1 MAVEK
6 TTIVIDADTRQ
17 AERALGSLN
26 SALASLVTVASL
38 SALAKF
44 SDSITNIENKLKLV
58 TQAGQSSNQL
68 FLVMAKSALALG
80 APLQDVSDLFF
91 RIANNTRDLSLAQ
104 TDQVRVTELM
114 MKAFMSTGLGVQEA
128 RGALVQFGQAL
139 SLGTLRGEELNSI
152 LEQAPPIADAIAAK
166 FGVTRGALKVLG
178 EQGKITSKDII
189 DAILAAGNSI
199 DTAFAQRIPTVTE
212 QLNRMSTALGVAFQQ
227 VNGGVNISEA
237 MSLAILKITVALVKV
252 IKFFE
257 EWSGVIK
264 TVLSLLGALAAFS
277 LVGRVLGVIG
287 SALMTLIRGF
297 GTLGTSFGII
307 AERVAEFGI
316 TFRAAG
322 GGLLAFVETVI
333 FTLLPIGRLAKVIL
347 GLGAAVA
354 GFMGINSLFPK
365 DKQSA
370 VKEQITLQEELNR
383 LLGLNNVEA
392 SKASTPGA
400 GGKTAQQLEIET
412 AIGKATENR
421 NIKLQDILRTQ
432 GNIVQA
438 TKAQG
443 DELIVQS
450 EINKVNEQLIEA
462 IKDKNGKLI
471 GYTQGLTNLEEQKLR
486 TILLQNEAIKAQNI
500 LAQIGAKEG
509 SVAMANRAV
518 GLYGGTQGG
527 IADEAKKQ
535 QAALEL
541 LKTNRLI
548 SDQSYADQSILI
560 EANRANAI
568 LQLEQKISEQRMRN
582 AGVTNQAI
590 IDAVKTQMEQ
600 VKMIQTGG
608 VAGVQ
613 GVLGALD
620 TVYGAMASQ
629 NKKAFETH
637 KKLAIAQALIS
648 TYQAAAMSIA
658 APPGPPWSFIYVAG
672 AIAAGMAQIA
682 AIQGQQYSG
691 RALGGPVT
699 GNTPYIVGERG
710 PELFVPTNN
719 GSIIPNNQLNGGGG
733 TNINFNIQANDAT
746 GFDDLLIQR
755 RGMIT
760 QFVRDAMQE
769 TGQRSRM

>member
-17 AERALGSLN
+17 AERALGNLQG
-26 SALASLVTVASL
+26 ALAGLVTVASL
-38 SALAKF
+38 AALAKF
-44 SDSITNIENKLKLV
+44 TDSITNMENKLKLV
-58 TQAGQSSNQL
+58 TQAGQTSNQL
-68 FLVMAKSALALG
+68 FLVMAKSALMLG
-80 APLQDVSDLFF
+80 APLADVNDLFF
-91 RIANNTRDLSLAQ
+91 RIANNTRDLALAQ

-114 MKAFMSTGLGVQEA
+114 MKAFMSTGIGVQEA
-128 RGALVQFGQAL
+128 RGALIQFGQAL

-178 EQGKITSKDII
+178 EQGKISSKDVI
-189 DAILAAGNSI
+189 DGILAAGASI
-199 DTAFAQRIPTVTE
+199 DKAFGMRIPTVTE
-212 QLNRMSTALGVAFQQ
+212 QLNRMGTALSVAFVQM
-227 VNGGVNISEA
+227 NGGVNIGEA

-257 EWSGVIK
+257 EWAGVIK
-264 TVLSLLGALAAFS
+264 FVAGALGALAAFTV
-277 LVGRVLGVIG
+277 VGRVLGAIGAGIAGVIRAFSGFG
-287 SALMTLIRGF
+287 SFVTTVAQRFERAYMNLTLFGGGIASLGPLILYVLKPFGILIRSIGALAAGVAGF
-297 GTLGTSFGII
+297 
-307 AERVAEFGI
+307 FGI
-316 TFRAAG
+316 T
-322 GGLLAFVETVI
+322 
-333 FTLLPIGRLAKVIL
+333 
-347 GLGAAVA
+347 
-354 GFMGINSLFPK
+354 SLFSK
-365 DKQSA
+365 DKNSA
-370 VKEQITLQEELNR
+370 IKEQVSLQEELNT

-392 SKASTPGA
+392 SKGSTPGK
-400 GGKTAQQLEIET
+400 GGKTAQQLEIEG
-412 AIGKATENR
+412 AIAKATENR

-432 GNIVQA
+432 GNIVTA

-462 IKDKNGKLI
+462 IKDKNGKLL
-471 GYTQGLTNLEEQKLR
+471 GYTQGLTSLEEQKLR
-486 TILLQNEAIKAQNI
+486 SILLQNEALKAQNI
-500 LAQIGAKEG
+500 LNQIGAKEG
-509 SVAMANRAV
+509 SVAMANRAA
-518 GLYGGTQGG
+518 GLFGTTQGG

-535 QAALEL
+535 QAALDL
-541 LKTNRLI
+541 LKQNRLI
-548 SDQSYADQSILI
+548 SDQIYADQSVLI
-560 EANRANAI
+560 EANRATAI
-568 LQLEQKISEQRMRN
+568 LSLEQKISEQRMKN

-600 VKMIQTGG
+600 VKMIQVGG

-620 TVYGAMASQ
+620 TVYGAMAGQS
-629 NKKAFETH
+629 KKAFETH
-637 KKLAIAQALIS
+637 KKLALVQAGIS
-648 TYQAAAMSIA
+648 MYQAAAMAIA
-658 APPGPPWSFIYVAG
+658 APPGPPWSFVYVAG

-682 AIQGQQYSG
+682 AINSQQYSG

-699 GNTPYIVGERG
+699 NNSPYIVGERG

-719 GSIIPNNQLNGGGG
+719 GSIIPNNQLGGSGA
-733 TNINFNIQANDAT
+733 TNINFNIQTNDAT

-760 QFVRDAMQE
+760 QFVRDAMTE